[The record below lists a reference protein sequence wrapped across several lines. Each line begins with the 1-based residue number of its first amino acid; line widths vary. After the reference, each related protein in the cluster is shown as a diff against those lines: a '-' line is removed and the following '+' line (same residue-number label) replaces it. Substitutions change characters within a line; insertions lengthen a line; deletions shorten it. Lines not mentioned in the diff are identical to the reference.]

1 MNKFEDAR
9 NQLREVIET
18 FLEGKELIVKR
29 RNQPISPDPSTKWAR
44 LTFLPVSS
52 QSTEMGRL
60 RIRDRGILVIDLM
73 WPKGEGAGDIDA
85 LAIELRD
92 TFSEYTYNSL
102 ELGVGTAPRD
112 VPSTTDFF
120 HVTVHIPYRHQ

>member
-1 MNKFEDAR
+1 MNNFEDAR
-9 NQLREVIET
+9 NQLREVVET
-18 FLEGKELIVKR
+18 FIESKQVLVKR
-29 RNQPISPDPSTKWAR
+29 RNHAFAPDPSTKWAR

-52 QSTEMGRL
+52 SSTEMGRL

-73 WPKGEGAGDIDA
+73 WPKESGAGDIDA

-102 ELGVGTAPRD
+102 ELGVGSAPRD